1 MFYYDNNV
9 AKFEKELDYTSLL
22 NYLEKQYLKNKT
34 DTNLI
39 TIITYSWYL
48 NFEGDVNQSPLTYD
62 ANLCFK

>member
-9 AKFEKELDYTSLL
+9 AKFEKELDYTPLL

-48 NFEGDVNQSPLTYD
+48 NFEEKPI
-62 ANLCFK
+62 NL

>member
-39 TIITYSWYL
+39 TVITYSWYL
-48 NFEGDVNQSPLTYD
+48 NIEGDVNQSPLTYD
-62 ANLCFK
+62 AKLCFK

>member
-62 ANLCFK
+62 AKLCFK